1 MSETA
6 QEMSWN
12 HPADLTKTSGIRC
25 HAGLSTRPATRRAP
39 HERNSRAP
47 GSRPAPVVPSPRS
60 PREARSPPSRPPSR
74 AGPPTPPAEDVED
87 QGAAFDV
94 GTLVSRR
101 NALGIF
107 GAGAGALVLAAC
119 GVQEGA
125 SSSSGS
131 TSASAGSSSPAA
143 SSSSAASASPSAT
156 LTEMVT
162 ENARPY
168 PGGGSNGPDVLDAS
182 GIERSDL
189 TTSIDTGTAAEGVPL
204 TVTMNVIDM
213 ANGDAAMTGAAVYLW
228 HADAQGRYSMYS
240 DGITEETYLR
250 GVQVVGDDGTVTFTT
265 VWPGCYDGRWPHL
278 HFEVFPDKASIT
290 DATNNVLT
298 SQIAM
303 PEEQSAQVYATSAYD
318 GSTENFADVSLET
331 DNVFS
336 DGYETQLPQI
346 TGSVEKGFAITID
359 VPIDTTTE
367 QEQGG
372 MGGPGGGQPPAGGE
386 GGQPPAR
393 P

>member
-1 MSETA
+1 M
-6 QEMSWN
+6 
-12 HPADLTKTSGIRC
+12 
-25 HAGLSTRPATRRAP
+25 
-39 HERNSRAP
+39 AP
-47 GSRPAPVVPSPRS
+47 GLPTRSRRPFPQVTEGDEAPAVTPTF
-60 PREARSPPSRPPSR
+60 EGR
-74 AGPPTPPAEDVED
+74 AFHRPAEDVED

-162 ENARPY
+162 ETAGPY
-168 PGGGSNGPDVLDAS
+168 PGDGSNGPDVLDAS

-250 GVQVVGDDGTVTFTT
+250 GVQAVGDDGTVTFTT

-331 DNVFS
+331 DNVLS

-386 GGQPPAR
+386 GGQPPAQ

>member
-1 MSETA
+1 MPCWPLDA
-6 QEMSWN
+6 VR
-12 HPADLTKTSGIRC
+12 HPAG
-25 HAGLSTRPATRRAP
+25 A
-39 HERNSRAP
+39 
-47 GSRPAPVVPSPRS
+47 
-60 PREARSPPSRPPSR
+60 PREELHGPWLSIRSRRPFPQVSEGGEAPAVTPTFEGR
-74 AGPPTPPAEDVED
+74 AFHRPAEDVED

-331 DNVFS
+331 DNVLS

-367 QEQGG
+367 QEQLSLIHISE
-372 MGGPGGGQPPAGGE
+372 PT
-386 GGQPPAR
+386 R
-393 P
+393 PCGTSRMPSSA

>member
-1 MSETA
+1 MPCWPLDA
-6 QEMSWN
+6 VR
-12 HPADLTKTSGIRC
+12 HPAG
-25 HAGLSTRPATRRAP
+25 A
-39 HERNSRAP
+39 
-47 GSRPAPVVPSPRS
+47 
-60 PREARSPPSRPPSR
+60 PREELHGPWLSIRSRRPFPQVSEGGEAPAVTPTFEGR
-74 AGPPTPPAEDVED
+74 AFHRPAEDVED

-204 TVTMNVIDM
+204 RVTMNVIDM

-265 VWPGCYDGRWPHL
+265 VWPGCYAGRWPHL

-303 PEEQSAQVYATSAYD
+303 PEEQSSQVYATSAYD
-318 GSTENFADVSLET
+318 GSTANFAKVSLET

-367 QEQGG
+367 EEQGG

-386 GGQPPAR
+386 GGQPPAQ

>member
-1 MSETA
+1 MPCWPLDA
-6 QEMSWN
+6 VR
-12 HPADLTKTSGIRC
+12 HPAG
-25 HAGLSTRPATRRAP
+25 A
-39 HERNSRAP
+39 
-47 GSRPAPVVPSPRS
+47 
-60 PREARSPPSRPPSR
+60 PREELHGPWLSIRSRRPFPQVSEGGEAPAVTPTFEGR
-74 AGPPTPPAEDVED
+74 AFHRPAEDVED

-131 TSASAGSSSPAA
+131 TSASASSSSPAA

-204 TVTMNVIDM
+204 RVTMNVIDM

-386 GGQPPAR
+386 GGQPPAQ

>member
-1 MSETA
+1 MPCWPLDA
-6 QEMSWN
+6 AR
-12 HPADLTKTSGIRC
+12 HPA
-25 HAGLSTRPATRRAP
+25 
-39 HERNSRAP
+39 
-47 GSRPAPVVPSPRS
+47 
-60 PREARSPPSRPPSR
+60 
-74 AGPPTPPAEDVED
+74 
-87 QGAAFDV
+87 
-94 GTLVSRR
+94 GTV
-101 NALGIF
+101 
-107 GAGAGALVLAAC
+107 
-119 GVQEGA
+119 
-125 SSSSGS
+125 
-131 TSASAGSSSPAA
+131 
-143 SSSSAASASPSAT
+143 
-156 LTEMVT
+156 
-162 ENARPY
+162 
-168 PGGGSNGPDVLDAS
+168 
-182 GIERSDL
+182 
-189 TTSIDTGTAAEGVPL
+189 AEGVPL

-213 ANGDAAMTGAAVYLW
+213 TNGDAAMTGAAVYLW

-303 PEEQSAQVYATSAYD
+303 PEEQSSQVYATSAYD
-318 GSTENFADVSLET
+318 GSTANFAKVSLET

-346 TGSVEKGFAITID
+346 TGSVAKGFAITID

-367 QEQGG
+367 QEQDG

-386 GGQPPAR
+386 GAQPPAR